1 MRKLGQRAT
10 FLTAPRVIKASA
22 GECEIRGG
30 EYIAYDRADLSTAI
44 AFWQPQAA
52 EGDPKAQTYLGE
64 IYERGIGGQK
74 PDYESAALWYKRAAE
89 QDYAPAQINLG
100 QLYEQGL
107 GVPKDQAAALNW
119 YRKASGLGVTFVAS
133 ADTAAEITS
142 LRSRVSEQDAAN
154 AALQARLAEEQRRN
168 ERAQR
173 APRVGEAT
181 RSAANSKPHARSWSG
196 SGGSWPRHGARPRP
210 FRPQRRSASG

>member
-1 MRKLGQRAT
+1 MGRKLGADWSARCGVAILFLAVLAACEPGKVDPATTNLINTAKQDADSFRIVDCKLPPQVRQLGQRAT

-74 PDYESAALWYKRAAE
+74 PDYESAALW
-89 QDYAPAQINLG
+89 
-100 QLYEQGL
+100 
-107 GVPKDQAAALNW
+107 
-119 YRKASGLGVTFVAS
+119 
-133 ADTAAEITS
+133 
-142 LRSRVSEQDAAN
+142 
-154 AALQARLAEEQRRN
+154 
-168 ERAQR
+168 
-173 APRVGEAT
+173 
-181 RSAANSKPHARSWSG
+181 
-196 SGGSWPRHGARPRP
+196 
-210 FRPQRRSASG
+210 